1 MNLDEVARRAKVSTA
16 TVSRVL
22 NNSGQVKNST
32 RTRVLKVAEE
42 LNYHP
47 NLHARNLAEGKSR
60 TIGMIVSNMEN
71 PFFIDVYKAAESHA
85 RANGFEVVLAN
96 TGYNPEYLVRHI
108 RMMIGR
114 RVAGLA
120 LVISE
125 ADPTLINELSGGR
138 IPVVFYDVGVP
149 KHNIS
154 NISVNYAKGIERV
167 VNYLHELG
175 HHRMA
180 FVSHHPT
187 LGPLSMRERAFRET
201 VEKHLPPVEWK
212 VAVNADGLQGGRDA
226 AREILASGFNP
237 TAMICVNDFMA
248 LGVLRELKDAGM
260 LVPRD
265 VSVTGFD
272 NISLA
277 EFCYPSLTTLH
288 IQRERIGYLM
298 IQALTEAS
306 TSPEACR
313 RRVVLDP
320 DLVLRESTG
329 PAPKN

>member
-1 MNLDEVARRAKVSTA
+1 MNLEEVARRAKVSTA

-22 NNSGQVKNST
+22 NNSGQVRNST
-32 RTRVLKVAEE
+32 RARVLKAAKE

-47 NLHARNLAEGKSR
+47 NLQARDLAEGKSR

-71 PFFIDVYKAAESHA
+71 PFFIDVYKAAELQA
-85 RANGFEVVLAN
+85 RAFGLEVVLAN
-96 TGYNPEYLVRHI
+96 TGYDPEYLARHI

-125 ADPTLINELSGGR
+125 ADPHLINELSGGR
-138 IPVVFYDVGVP
+138 VPAVFYDVGPP

-175 HHRMA
+175 HHRMG

-201 VEKHLPPVEWK
+201 VEKNSPPVEWRI
-212 VAVNADGLQGGRDA
+212 AVSSDGLQGGRDA
-226 AREILASGFNP
+226 AREILTSGFDP
-237 TAMICVNDFMA
+237 TAIICVNDFMA
-248 LGVLRELKDAGM
+248 LGVLRELKEAGIR
-260 LVPRD
+260 VPQD

-272 NISLA
+272 NIALA
-277 EFCYPSLTTLH
+277 EFCDPSLTTLH
-288 IQRERIGYLM
+288 IQRERIGHLM
-298 IQALTEAS
+298 IQALTEVSA
-306 TSPEACR
+306 SPEACR

-329 PAPKN
+329 PARR